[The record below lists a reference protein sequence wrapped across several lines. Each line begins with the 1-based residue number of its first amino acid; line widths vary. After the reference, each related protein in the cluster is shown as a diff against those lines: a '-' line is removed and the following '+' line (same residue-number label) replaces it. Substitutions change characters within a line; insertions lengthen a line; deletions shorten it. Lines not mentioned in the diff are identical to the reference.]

1 MQVKFFATF
10 RKITGEKEVQIT
22 GAGSVA
28 TLFAMLAA
36 RYSLAAEDNFLWRA
50 GKIHPDVIVLVNG
63 RAIEHLNGV
72 ATTLQETDTVA
83 IFPRIAGG

>member
-28 TLFAMLAA
+28 DLFVLLAA
-36 RYSLAAEDNFLWRA
+36 RYALAAENNFLWRA
-50 GKIHPDVIVLVNG
+50 GKIPYEELVTK
-63 RAIEHLNGV
+63 A
-72 ATTLQETDTVA
+72 QDTEEIMQQVRS
-83 IFPRIAGG
+83 IKQ

>member
-28 TLFAMLAA
+28 ALFERLAA

-50 GKIHPDVIVLVNG
+50 GKIHPDVIILVNG
-63 RAIEHLNGV
+63 RAIEHLNGM
-72 ATTLQETDTVA
+72 ATTLQEADTVA